1 MQKIMLHLAVVFAF
15 ALAMSAQTD
24 QSAPASP
31 DSKTHG
37 SHQHSGK
44 AKTLTGCLSGPNDE
58 GVYEL
63 TSGKHKTEVG
73 GSDDLKAHVGHK
85 VQVTGTWATGAE
97 IGEKQGNEAG
107 EKTEKGEHHLK
118 ATSVKMISDTC
129 QPSSASHDKK
139 QKKAKTQTPST

>member
-1 MQKIMLHLAVVFAF
+1 MRKITLHLVVVFAF
-15 ALAMSAQTD
+15 AVAMSAQTD

-31 DSKTHG
+31 DTTKHS

-44 AKTLTGCLSGPNDE
+44 AKTLTGCLSGPNEE

-63 TSGKHKTEVG
+63 TNGKHKTEVG

-107 EKTEKGEHHLK
+107 EKPEKGEHHLK

-129 QPSSASHDKK
+129 QAASASGGKK
-139 QKKAKTQTPST
+139 Q